1 MTGVTNNFSGVGVA
15 VRSQVSG
22 IKNGKPA
29 QVCSIALHDNA
40 AAATGIG
47 TGSIAQLILEGKLT
61 KPGVWSVEQA
71 LSTELFERSME
82 SRHLKIDRV

>member
-1 MTGVTNNFSGVGVA
+1 LPD
-15 VRSQVSG
+15 R
-22 IKNGKPA
+22 
-29 QVCSIALHDNA
+29 HDNA
-40 AAATGIG
+40 AVATGIG

-71 LSTELFERSME
+71 LLTELFERSMQ